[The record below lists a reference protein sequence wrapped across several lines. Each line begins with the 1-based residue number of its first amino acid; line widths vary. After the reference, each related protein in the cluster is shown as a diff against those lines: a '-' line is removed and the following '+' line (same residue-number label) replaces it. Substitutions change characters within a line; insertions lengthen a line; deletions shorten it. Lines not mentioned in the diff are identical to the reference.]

1 MFKDNKRNL
10 IIAIAISVVIMIG
23 FQFLMPQPEPPPP
36 APVQSTA
43 QAPTEPGSP
52 TAGTTGA
59 TAPTTESQAAP
70 TIIEREKALANSPR
84 VRIEAPRIH
93 GSIALTG
100 ARFDDLTFKEYR
112 ETIEPDSK
120 EVVLLS
126 PTSTTDPYFAEFG
139 WVPTEAGVAVADS
152 KTVWTADREVLTPDA
167 PVTLRWDNGAGLR
180 FSRIVTVDQDY
191 LFTVTQKVE
200 NTGTTPVTL
209 QPYGQI
215 ERLGVPPL
223 VNYYILHEG
232 PVGVLN
238 DTLIEQSYGN
248 LLGTPGC
255 VLRQEA
261 IGGWLGITDKYWLT
275 ALLPDQSRKVVT
287 EFGARPG
294 AQAGTCEP
302 KFKTNFL
309 HDPVTIAPGASAEST
324 DRLFAGAKV
333 VNLLNRYGEELGVNR
348 FEDAVDFG
356 WLWFL
361 TKPMFFL
368 IDFFFRNVGNFGVAI
383 LLLTVCV
390 RILLFP
396 LANKAYVSMSK
407 MRKLQPDM
415 IRLKERHK
423 DDKVRFQQEMMALY
437 RREKANP
444 VAGCFPILVQ
454 IPVFFAL
461 YKVLFVS
468 LEMRHAP
475 FFWWIQDLSAPDPM
489 AIITGF
495 GAFDWG
501 APSFLMIGV
510 WPIIYA
516 FTLWLQQKLNP
527 QPLDPLQAKI
537 LLALPIIF
545 LFMFAQFPAGLVIYW
560 TWNNILS
567 IAQQYVI
574 MRRMGVTKAA
584 LTKEHAELQA
594 LKAELAG
601 GGAAAA
607 AAMAGGS
614 GGSKSGEAKS
624 VSAKAEKPAKP
635 ATAAPV
641 RPSMSSLFKRDKG
654 KSSKGS
660 KSKAKP
666 WPKDEPEVESRQVR
680 RARERAKPTRRS

>member
-10 IIAIAISVVIMIG
+10 IIAIAVSVVIMIG
-23 FQFLMPQPEPPPP
+23 FQFAMPKREPPPQAP
-36 APVQSTA
+36 AQSTA
-43 QAPTEPGSP
+43 QAPAEPGS
-52 TAGTTGA
+52 TASSTGA
-59 TAPTTESQAAP
+59 SAPTTESQAAP
-70 TIIEREKALANSPR
+70 TIIEREKALAGSA
-84 VRIEAPRIH
+84 RIRIKAPRIH
-93 GSIALTG
+93 GSIALSG

-126 PTSTTDPYFAEFG
+126 PTNTTDPYFAEFG
-139 WVPTEAGVAVADS
+139 WVSTGAGVTVPDS
-152 KTVWTADREVLTPDA
+152 KTVWTADREVLAPDA
-167 PVTLRWDNGAGLR
+167 PVTLSWDNGAGLR
-180 FSRIVTVDQDY
+180 FSRIVAVDQDY
-191 LFTVTQKVE
+191 LFTITQKVE
-200 NTGTTPVTL
+200 NTGTSPVTL

-215 ERLGVPPL
+215 ERLGIPQHL

-232 PVGVLN
+232 PVGVIN
-238 DTLIEQSYGN
+238 DTLIEQKYSA

-261 IGGWLGITDKYWLT
+261 TGGWLGITDKYWLT
-275 ALLPDQSRKVVT
+275 ALLPDQSRKIVT

-294 AQAGTCEP
+294 AQAGTCDP

-324 DRLFAGAKV
+324 DRLFAGAKA

-348 FEDAVDFG
+348 FDDAVDFG

-361 TKPMFFL
+361 TKPMFFV

-407 MRKLQPDM
+407 MRKLQPEM
-415 IRLKERHK
+415 LRLKERFK
-423 DDKVRFQQEMMALY
+423 DDKVRFQQETMALY

-454 IPVFFAL
+454 IPVFFSL

-489 AIITGF
+489 TLITGF

-501 APSFLMIGV
+501 APHFLMIGV

-516 FTLWLQQKLNP
+516 FTLFMQQKLNP
-527 QPLDPLQAKI
+527 QPMDPMQAKI
-537 LLALPIIF
+537 LLALPVVF
-545 LFMFAQFPAGLVIYW
+545 LFMFSQFPAGLVIYW

-567 IAQQYVI
+567 ISQQYII

-584 LTKEHAELQA
+584 LKQEHAELQA

-601 GGAAAA
+601 GGAGAAA
-607 AAMAGGS
+607 ALSGRGGGKAS
-614 GGSKSGEAKS
+614 GSKSSA
-624 VSAKAEKPAKP
+624 AKAEQPAKTAPQAP
-635 ATAAPV
+635 A

-654 KSSKGS
+654 KGG